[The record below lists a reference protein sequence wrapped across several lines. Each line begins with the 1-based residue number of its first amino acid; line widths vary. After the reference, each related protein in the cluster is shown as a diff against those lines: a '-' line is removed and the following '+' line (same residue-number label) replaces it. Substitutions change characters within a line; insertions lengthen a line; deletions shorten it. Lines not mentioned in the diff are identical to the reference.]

1 MRAPVGTAGTLLA
14 LILVGACT
22 PQVAVSPGATSGT
35 GTATGSATG
44 ATSAAVTTPPA
55 DSLRAPSPTS
65 VNPPGPQNGLP
76 PVINRIDTTDK
87 VVFLTI
93 DDGYTKDPKTADLIK
108 ARGVPVTPFLT
119 RNAIQD
125 NKAYFAG
132 ISELTG
138 QTIQNHSIT
147 HPQLP
152 KMSESGQQR
161 EICDTSTSYQEW
173 FGQRPWMLRPPYGEW
188 NPTTKQAARVC
199 GIQYLVMWDVSLPTS
214 QLRYA
219 EGSKLRTGDIIL
231 THWRPDLYRH
241 LPGALDDIVRQGFKI
256 AALQDYLPRR

>member
-14 LILVGACT
+14 LLLAGACA
-22 PQVAVSPGATSGT
+22 PQVAVSPGATSG
-35 GTATGSATG
+35 SATG
-44 ATSAAVTTPPA
+44 AGSSSVTATATTPPA
-55 DSLRAPSPTS
+55 DSLRAPPPSS
-65 VNPPGPQNGLP
+65 VNPPGPQGGMP
-76 PVINRIDTTDK
+76 PVVSRIDTTDK

-93 DDGYTKDPKTADLIK
+93 DDGYTKDSKITDVIK
-108 ARGVPVTPFLT
+108 ARGIPVTPFLT

-125 NKAYFAG
+125 DRPYFAAV
-132 ISELTG
+132 SELTG

-152 KMSESGQQR
+152 KMSESAQQH
-161 EICDTSTSYQEW
+161 EICDTSASYQEW

-188 NPTTKQAARVC
+188 NPTTKQAAKAC
-199 GIQYLVMWDVSLPTS
+199 GIQYLVLWDVSLPTS

-241 LPGALDDIVRQGFKI
+241 LPGALDDIARQGFKI
-256 AALQDYLPRR
+256 GALQDYLPRR

>member
-1 MRAPVGTAGTLLA
+1 MGTAGTLLA
-14 LILVGACT
+14 LFLVGACT
-22 PQVAVSPGATSGT
+22 PHVAVSPS
-35 GTATGSATG
+35 GSASTTSS
-44 ATSAAVTTPPA
+44 ATTSATPSPPP
-55 DSLRAPSPTS
+55 DSLRAPAPTS
-65 VNPPGPQNGLP
+65 VNPPVSKDGLP
-76 PVINRIDTTDK
+76 PVVSRIETTDK

-93 DDGYTKDPKTADLIK
+93 DDGYTKDPKTTEVIK
-108 ARGVPVTPFLT
+108 QRGIPVTPFLT

-132 ISELTG
+132 IAELTG
-138 QTIQNHSIT
+138 QTIQNHTVS

-152 KMSESGQQR
+152 KKSESGQQA
-161 EICDTSTSYQEW
+161 EICDTSASYQDW

-188 NPTTKQAARVC
+188 NPATKQAAKAC
-199 GIQYLVMWDVSLPTS
+199 GIQYLVNWDVSLPTS

-219 EGSKLRTGDIIL
+219 EGSKLRSGDIIL

-241 LPGALDDIVRQGFKI
+241 LPGALDDVARQGFKI